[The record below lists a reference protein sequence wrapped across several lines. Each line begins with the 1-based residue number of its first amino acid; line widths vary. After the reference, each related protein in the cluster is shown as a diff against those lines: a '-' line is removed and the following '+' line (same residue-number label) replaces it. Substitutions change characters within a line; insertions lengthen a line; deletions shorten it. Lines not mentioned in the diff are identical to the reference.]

1 MARLGSAYSGKCF
14 WFFFQPLLSHSF
26 PTVMSAEIL
35 LTPLRTA
42 VVESLLQFTTSS
54 TTTTTMLFTEAPP
67 SSQPPLSPS
76 VTSPSGVSLQT
87 RLTRESRP
95 HVYRRAGET
104 RVQPP
109 PAPPPPSK
117 KTLNIAAA
125 AAAARFPYYRLAEVS
140 APNEPAVSHRAGE
153 SVQRGE
159 ECGVGATAGDPPEHK
174 EQRRADANVSRTTRL
189 E

>member
-1 MARLGSAYSGKCF
+1 MKTKTHAVQCGGGSARLGSARRTQENVSV
-14 WFFFQPLLSHSF
+14 FFSNPSPPLLPAF

-42 VVESLLQFTTSS
+42 AVVESLLQCITASTTS

-67 SSQPPLSPS
+67 SSRPPLSPS

-87 RLTRESRP
+87 RRTRESRP
-95 HVYRRAGET
+95 HAYRRAGET

-109 PAPPPPSK
+109 PTPAT
-117 KTLNIAAA
+117 KTLNT
-125 AAAARFPYYRLAEVS
+125 AAAARFPHYRLAKVS

-153 SVQRGE
+153 SVLNG
-159 ECGVGATAGDPPEHK
+159 GAVWG
-174 EQRRADANVSRTTRL
+174 R
-189 E
+189 

>member
-1 MARLGSAYSGKCF
+1 MARARARLGSPYSGKCF
-14 WFFFQPLLSHSF
+14 CFFFQPPPPPAF

-42 VVESLLQFTTSS
+42 AAESLLQCITAS
-54 TTTTTMLFTEAPP
+54 TTTTTVLFTEAPP

-87 RLTRESRP
+87 RRTRESRP
-95 HVYRRAGET
+95 HAYRRAGET

-109 PAPPPPSK
+109 PTPAT
-117 KTLNIAAA
+117 KTLNA
-125 AAAARFPYYRLAEVS
+125 AAAARFPHYRLAKVS

-153 SVQRGE
+153 SVQKG
-159 ECGVGATAGDPPEHK
+159 GAVWG
-174 EQRRADANVSRTTRL
+174 R
-189 E
+189 

>member
-1 MARLGSAYSGKCF
+1 MRRWLGSARLAVLRKMF
-14 WFFFQPLLSHSF
+14 LFFFPPPPAF

-42 VVESLLQFTTSS
+42 AVESLLQCITAS
-54 TTTTTMLFTEAPP
+54 TTTIMLFTEAPP

-87 RLTRESRP
+87 RRTRESRP
-95 HVYRRAGET
+95 HAYRRAGET

-109 PAPPPPSK
+109 PTPAT
-117 KTLNIAAA
+117 KTLNTAAAA
-125 AAAARFPYYRLAEVS
+125 AAAARFPHYRLAEVS

-153 SVQRGE
+153 SVQKG
-159 ECGVGATAGDPPEHK
+159 GAVWG
-174 EQRRADANVSRTTRL
+174 R
-189 E
+189 